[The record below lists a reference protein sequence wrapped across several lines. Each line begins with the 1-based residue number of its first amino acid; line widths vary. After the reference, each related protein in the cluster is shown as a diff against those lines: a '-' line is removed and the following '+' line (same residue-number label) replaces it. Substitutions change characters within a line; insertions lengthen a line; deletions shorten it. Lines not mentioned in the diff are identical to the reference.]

1 MTRLMFSIVADRRSA
16 WAQSRLWCGRA
27 WDQAEV
33 SSGSGAPAGVTCMTA
48 QVVSQP
54 GVASPMA
61 RIALRRVACA
71 LTMAAAGSAASTII
85 STSTLHE
92 VRSAVRSGSSIALS
106 AASRLS
112 SASIKASSRAPK
124 AGAPGQ
130 VTSWT
135 VRYFTGD
142 LLPEGL
148 KSFFALVTA
157 LAHLPPSLGGGYWR
171 RLGVDTV
178 T

>member
-1 MTRLMFSIVADRRSA
+1 MHDGQGGFPTGGGVADGVDRRPEGR
-16 WAQSRLWCGRA
+16 QRLDHGR
-27 WDQAEV
+27 
-33 SSGSGAPAGVTCMTA
+33 G
-48 QVVSQP
+48 
-54 GVASPMA
+54 
-61 RIALRRVACA
+61 R
-71 LTMAAAGSAASTII
+71 SAASTII

-112 SASIKASSRAPK
+112 SASIRASSRAPK
-124 AGAPGQ
+124 AGAPAQ

-142 LLPEGL
+142 LLPGASSSLRWSLRYTSVFESRWGI
-148 KSFFALVTA
+148 
-157 LAHLPPSLGGGYWR
+157 LA